1 MEELMTVLVEWG
13 VAGLVIAAFAESF
26 ISPILPDVLLIPV
39 AMANPSHAIYYGILT
54 TLVSVVGGLV
64 GYAIGNRLG
73 LPVARKMMPEK
84 YYTKINSY
92 VKGHSQNIGWAIFLA
107 ALSPIPYKFISITAG
122 ALRVDMKIFLLA
134 SFFGRAK
141 RFLLEAIIIYYFGDA
156 AMAIL
161 EDFGTEMV
169 IYSMVAVVVLVVI
182 WWGYA
187 RYKKK
192 SQQNSRIGY

>member
-1 MEELMTVLVEWG
+1 MEELVALLVEWG
-13 VAGLVIAAFAESF
+13 VVGLVVAAFAESF

-39 AMANPSHAIYYGILT
+39 AMANPSNAIYYGMLT
-54 TLVSVVGGLV
+54 TGVSVVGGLV

-73 LPVARKMMPEK
+73 LAVARKMMPEK
-84 YYTKINSY
+84 YYTKITSY
-92 VKGHSQNIGWAIFLA
+92 VKEHSRNIGWAIFLA

-141 RFLLEAIIIYYFGDA
+141 RFLLEAVIIYYFGDA
-156 AMAIL
+156 AKEIL
-161 EDFGTEMV
+161 ERFGTEMV
-169 IYSMVAVVVLVVI
+169 VYSLIAVAVLIVL

-192 SQQNSRIGY
+192 RTK

>member
-1 MEELMTVLVEWG
+1 MEQLMTLLVEWG

-39 AMANPSHAIYYGILT
+39 AMANPSYAIYYGILT
-54 TLVSVVGGLV
+54 TLVSVAGGLI

-122 ALRVDMKIFLLA
+122 ALRVDMKTFLLA

-141 RFLLEAIIIYYFGDA
+141 RFLLEGIIIYYFGDA

-161 EDFGTEMV
+161 ENFGTEMV
-169 IYSMVAVVVLVVI
+169 VYSMIAVVVLIVI

-192 SQQNSRIGY
+192 TQQK